1 MRWIRGGTGDRVT
14 IAVHAVRRV
23 VAVQYSKQ
31 ELIRLLRRAG
41 FPEAADDAV
50 RDLPDPV
57 DLERIEQWGIRRGIT
72 RDVLISQLG
81 GSP

>member
-1 MRWIRGGTGDRVT
+1 MQYTKREL
-14 IAVHAVRRV
+14 VH
-23 VAVQYSKQ
+23 
-31 ELIRLLRRAG
+31 LLRQAG
-41 FPEAADDAV
+41 FPEAAEDAA

-57 DLERIEQWGIRRGIT
+57 DRELIEEWGARRGIT